1 MVIHFQVGLSDD
13 LWSNQNSCPTSPIP
27 TLGSTWFLDIFGI
40 GCVGH
45 GFWFEYRFAAAA
57 AGVAG
62 AHDDAEDDDDEDG
75 EDASAAKIEHPTQ
88 GAL

>member
-1 MVIHFQVGLSDD
+1 M
-13 LWSNQNSCPTSPIP
+13 
-27 TLGSTWFLDIFGI
+27 
-40 GCVGH
+40 GH
-45 GFWFEYRFAAAA
+45 GFWFEYRFAAA

>member
-1 MVIHFQVGLSDD
+1 MIYDRTKIRVPHHLFPPLVRHDFWIF
-13 LWSNQNSCPTSPIP
+13 
-27 TLGSTWFLDIFGI
+27 FGI

-57 AGVAG
+57 AAAAAAGVAG
-62 AHDDAEDDDDEDG
+62 AHDDAEDDDDDDEDG

>member
-1 MVIHFQVGLSDD
+1 MIYDRTKIRVPHHLFPPLVRHDFWIF
-13 LWSNQNSCPTSPIP
+13 
-27 TLGSTWFLDIFGI
+27 FGI

-57 AGVAG
+57 AAAGVAG
-62 AHDDAEDDDDEDG
+62 AHDDAEDDDDDEDG

>member
-1 MVIHFQVGLSDD
+1 MIYDRTKIRVPHHLFPPLVRHDFWIF
-13 LWSNQNSCPTSPIP
+13 
-27 TLGSTWFLDIFGI
+27 FGI

-57 AGVAG
+57 AAGVAG
-62 AHDDAEDDDDEDG
+62 AHDDAEDDDDDDEDG

>member
-1 MVIHFQVGLSDD
+1 MIYDRTKIRVPHHLFPPLVRHDFWIF
-13 LWSNQNSCPTSPIP
+13 
-27 TLGSTWFLDIFGI
+27 FGI

-57 AGVAG
+57 AAGVAG
-62 AHDDAEDDDDEDG
+62 AHDDAEDDDDDDDEDG

>member
-1 MVIHFQVGLSDD
+1 MMIYDRTKIRVPHHLFPPLVRHDFWIF
-13 LWSNQNSCPTSPIP
+13 
-27 TLGSTWFLDIFGI
+27 FGI

-45 GFWFEYRFAAAA
+45 GVWFEYRFAAAAA

-62 AHDDAEDDDDEDG
+62 AHDDAEDDDDDEDG

>member
-57 AGVAG
+57 GVAG
-62 AHDDAEDDDDEDG
+62 AHDNAEDDDDEDG